1 MADQDLNTLS
11 IEELL
16 NDELAEIE
24 SIPPIEKDEQVEVY
38 LRLIASRIKE
48 VQRLKALRDA
58 EVSRIV
64 ETADFKI
71 KRIDDTVS
79 FFKSQLHNYLLG
91 VHNQNPKVRNL
102 DFLNGK
108 IRFRKLPDKVEID
121 PDFKPDI
128 ESNSAYVVSGTYYTV
143 NKKALMDTVKNGI
156 GTIGLPEWAKFVPGE
171 DKFELEVN
179 CDGRIEKL

>member
-91 VHNQNPKVRNL
+91 VHNQNPKVRSL

-108 IRFRKLPDKVEID
+108 IRFRKLPDKVEIPETFD
-121 PDFKPDI
+121 PEGNIDSPYIKAKTTYGIDRQTLLKI
-128 ESNSAYVVSGTYYTV
+128 AKSG
-143 NKKALMDTVKNGI
+143 GE
-156 GTIGLPEWAKFVPGE
+156 LPEWATFTVGE

-179 CDGRIEKL
+179 CDGRIEKI